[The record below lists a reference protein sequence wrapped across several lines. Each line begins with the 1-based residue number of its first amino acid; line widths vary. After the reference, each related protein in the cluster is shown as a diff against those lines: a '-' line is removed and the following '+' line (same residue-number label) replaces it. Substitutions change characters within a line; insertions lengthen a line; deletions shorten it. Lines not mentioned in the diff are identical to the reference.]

1 MQVRE
6 NLHKWK
12 LHKRWEKKQNNNHY
26 LNTKIQRILKQ
37 EAWPLIVNSLERM
50 VSVFCIESFFS
61 CPMAWWW
68 NDDDDADTQQVHNHC
83 SHLPS
88 TLDGQQFSINN
99 PQPTHLTA
107 GHVGCLASHC
117 WPVWWW
123 WLFSYNTLHSL
134 TLKQWMSYPCLK
146 QWNWEKQL
154 GWKLSGLKT
163 IKSILFWKLNL
174 DMGS

>member
-12 LHKRWEKKQNNNHY
+12 LHKRWEKKKTEQQPLPEYKNSK
-26 LNTKIQRILKQ
+26 NTQARSMASHCEQSGENGKC
-37 EAWPLIVNSLERM
+37 
-50 VSVFCIESFFS
+50 FCIESFFS
-61 CPMAWWW
+61 CPWSYGLMMKWWW
-68 NDDDDADTQQVHNHC
+68 CRWYC

-88 TLDGQQFSINN
+88 TLEGQQFSINN

-163 IKSILFWKLNL
+163 IKSMLVWKLNL